1 MRNLKRA
8 LSLGLTAAMI
18 SGLMVMGSSAASYA
32 DVTSENNQEAIDVL
46 QAVGIMVGDENGNFN
61 PDQNVTRNE
70 MAVIMANLMEYN
82 VASYKDT
89 SPFTDV
95 PSWAEPYVAACWT
108 NGITSGYS
116 DTIYGGSDNVTTAQ
130 AALML
135 MKALGYF
142 QYASD
147 FGGDWQLATTR
158 QGNAI
163 DLFVGVDSGVTAP
176 MTRDD
181 VAQLVLNTLEAG
193 TVTASTDGSW
203 SIGDVTIVNNVKY
216 DYVTSG
222 QPYATAID
230 DRNTN
235 NDGDLVNGH
244 IVELGEQLYMGDL
257 KLNDHDSDD
266 FMRPSRTWSYEGA
279 EIGTYV
285 KKDLI
290 VATYTEGVT
299 GRELY
304 DLLTSAT
311 IKEYGFKAYLNGSQ
325 DAAKLGDKVIV
336 KDDLKRSNNDDLDQT
351 GTGVLTEVFLDL
363 DTKEITVT
371 SIDTWLARANSDYNE
386 NSETLSV
393 RIYDDNTSGNTGK
406 TEVLDLDEIPAI
418 EGVVKDQYLLVNRT
432 LKDRTDYETVVVSE
446 PEILTDVTITK
457 FSTVDDGD
465 QSGDESLFDSLTA
478 DGNPYDA
485 ADEAHYNEDV
495 LNLYD
500 NDLLTDMSYNVY
512 LDPYGNAIGVD
523 LYEGSMNYVFI
534 TGYDRNSS
542 NLSISTVDAGAIFLD
557 GTMEKIE
564 VNVTNAN
571 KNIDRVTPDGPDPD
585 YDAKYDKWTNRD
597 GDYKVNRWFTYTE
610 NNGVYTLKPVNEGEM
625 LVTDYTIPADE
636 TEVINCSNVWVEDN
650 AAPTGTGSNLTTSG
664 IRGYGNDDSVY
675 ITVKPGDVDTSEAD
689 GLTDGAITE
698 VTGLYTGVQNVDIEM
713 TPDSKGDVEYYV
725 YTLIDD
731 DQYIIASIVLGEA
744 QGSVENYAYILDA
757 PISEERLSDGTY
769 VWEFDVVMGGVEQT
783 LQARSKYQDVIS
795 ELKAGEN
802 TVMELRFDAD
812 EYVTGVDTIPD
823 GTKGTTDKIADFDIT
838 GGMEDYE
845 IFDDTITGTT
855 TTLWMNGRTMQIGQ
869 KPGTAGLTFVEN
881 APTALYQEINN
892 KWVRTEYASVQD
904 AYNDLGDANTS
915 NAYPNLQF
923 EGRIVAVLNSQ
934 GVAEWAYIISDTPI
948 NSNDQ
953 GGSNTPS
960 VDGEPM
966 GMYTNLADVNAAL
979 KDGDVVIDGNWQP
992 QDVTSTYRTLTIPAN
1007 RTLQINGDFDVT
1019 NTSQLQDMIVNGATG
1034 SCLVVNGEYVM
1045 NASQNT
1051 VNYEIFADNLDIDCD
1066 PGTVTVNVNSDVTVE
1081 GDLNLRGK
1089 LTVNFNGNVQIGG
1102 DVTDENSTTMIQ
1114 VNVYGTTNVAGDTYD
1129 HVAWNVLSAHS
1140 LTVDGEVKGSLTLGG
1155 STAAQAG
1162 FAKIGTMNGTVD
1174 LVNGTMVVTEALGA
1188 NFSVSVNAE
1197 ADVTLSLER
1206 GITVDEKA
1214 ADALKTV
1221 GVALDVDTMESGV
1234 NLTASK
1240 DDESLTV
1247 DSTVAD
1253 ALLMAAANYQ
1263 WSDKKTFGTY
1273 TVDGNTV
1280 TITVTEKG
1288 SDKGNATGRDTM
1300 IDATAR
1306 FLGAL
1311 HAEGAKAI
1319 EYNETSYAW
1328 NDKETLKGSMW
1339 TVDGKE
1345 YVDGSTNEDSASWT
1359 RNSLT
1364 YYIFGSSKKGSQIKK
1379 DCPATVKLVVDG
1391 ESVTLNLVFGSGIT
1405 SETEWTNTAEA

>member
-46 QAVGIMVGDENGNFN
+46 QTVGIMVGDENGNFN

-82 VASYKDT
+82 VATYKDT

-95 PSWAEPYVAACWT
+95 PSWAEPYVAACYT

-116 DTIYGGSDNVTTAQ
+116 DTIYGGSDTVTTAQ

-147 FGGDWQLATTR
+147 FGSDWQLATTR

-266 FMRPSRTWSYEGA
+266 FMRPSRTWSYDGA

-311 IKEYGFKAYLNGSQ
+311 IKEYGFEAYLNGSQ
-325 DAAKLGDKVIV
+325 NAAKLGDNVIV

-393 RIYDDNTSGNTGK
+393 RIYDQNTDGSTGK

-418 EGVVKDQYLLVNRT
+418 EGVAKDQYLLVNRT

-446 PEILTDVTITK
+446 PEILTNVDVTK
-457 FSTVDDGD
+457 FSTVGNSDKV
-465 QSGDESLFDSLTA
+465 ESLFESLTA
-478 DGNPYDA
+478 DGTAYDA

-500 NDLLTDMSYNVY
+500 NSLLTDNTYNVY

-523 LYEGSMNYVFI
+523 LYEGTMNYVFI
-534 TGYDRNSS
+534 TGYDRSGS
-542 NLSISTVDAGAIFLD
+542 NIAINTADASAIFMD
-557 GTMEKIE
+557 GTMDVIK
-564 VNVTNAN
+564 VNVTATD
-571 KNIDRVTPDGPDPD
+571 KNMEDRDHKGKVDPD
-585 YDAKYDKWTNRD
+585 YDAKYDFWGQSGTGKYD
-597 GDYKVNRWFTYTE
+597 ENRWYTYTVS
-610 NNGVYTLKPVNEGEM
+610 NDVYTLRPVKDNEM
-625 LVTDYTIPADE
+625 LISDYAALPE
-636 TEVINCSNVWVEDN
+636 TINCSNVWVEDDI
-650 AAPTGTGSNLTTSG
+650 ATIGTDR
-664 IRGYGNDDSVY
+664 RGYGNDDSVY
-675 ITVKPGDVDTSEAD
+675 ITVEPGDVDESKPYGAD
-689 GLTDGAITE
+689 KAITD
-698 VTGLYTGVQNVDIEM
+698 VTGVYTGVQNVDIEI
-713 TPDSKGDVEYYV
+713 TEKTNGNLVGDI
-725 YTLIDD
+725 YTVIDD
-731 DQYIIASIVLGEA
+731 DQYIVASIVLGEA
-744 QGSVENYAYILDA
+744 QGSVENYAYILEA
-757 PISEERLSDGTY
+757 PTSEEKLSDGTY
-769 VWEFDVVMGGVEQT
+769 VWEFDVIMGGVKQT
-783 LQARSKYQDVIS
+783 LQARSKYQDVIH
-795 ELKAGEN
+795 ELDAGEGD
-802 TVMELRFDAD
+802 VMELRFDAD
-812 EYVTGVDTIPD
+812 EYVTGVDTIDPLKVA
-823 GTKGTTDKIADFDIT
+823 TFNIPNNKGMD
-838 GGMEDYE
+838 DYE
-845 IFDDTITGTT
+845 VFDHDTGKSIIN
-855 TTLWMNGRTMQIGQ
+855 LNLVGRTLQM
-869 KPGTAGLTFVEN
+869 TDNAGLTFITD
-881 APTALYQEINN
+881 APTALKQTING
-892 KWVRTEYASVQD
+892 KSVTTEYSNVQD
-904 AYNDLGDANTS
+904 AYNDLGDASTAS
-915 NAYPNLQF
+915 GLQF
-923 EGRIVAVLNSQ
+923 QGEIIAVLNSQ

-953 GGSNTPS
+953 GGTVKPP
-960 VDGEPM
+960 VTGEEW
-966 GMYTNLADVNAAL
+966 GIYTTVAEVNAAL
-979 KDGDVVIDGNWQP
+979 KDGNVIINGDWQP
-992 QDVTSTYRTLTIPAN
+992 TDYDTNKTVTIPAN
-1007 RTLQINGDFDVT
+1007 RTLKIDGNFDANTMGLIINAANSTSSLVVTSDYDATVGQQINYQVEAGTMTIRTGTDTPAKTVNVSANVDVT
-1019 NTSQLQDMIVNGATG
+1019 GNLHARGNGIIEVKSG
-1034 SCLVVNGEYVM
+1034 
-1045 NASQNT
+1045 
-1051 VNYEIFADNLDIDCD
+1051 
-1066 PGTVTVNVNSDVTVE
+1066 VTVNVGSADVE
-1081 GDLNLRGK
+1081 GTDTVKVKNYGTVNVK
-1089 LTVNFNGNVQIGG
+1089 DNYDIPHEEYANTLTVGG
-1102 DVTDENSTTMIQ
+1102 TM
-1114 VNVYGTTNVAGDTYD
+1114 
-1129 HVAWNVLSAHS
+1129 SS
-1140 LTVDGEVKGSLTLGG
+1140 ELTLGS
-1155 STAAQAG
+1155 STADG
-1162 FAKIGTMNGTVD
+1162 YAKIGTMTGKLI
-1174 LVNGTMVVTEALGA
+1174 LVNGELVVTDALNSSNIDLSKADDVTVTLEAGIEIGKDVADVFTDADGYEISGDALEDQVFTVKGSGKDA
-1188 NFSVSVNAE
+1188 KLATDETTGLKVLMDAMNFKYTDNEYTNKYTYKGDVSVN
-1197 ADVTLSLER
+1197 D
-1206 GITVDEKA
+1206 
-1214 ADALKTV
+1214 
-1221 GVALDVDTMESGV
+1221 
-1234 NLTASK
+1234 
-1240 DDESLTV
+1240 
-1247 DSTVAD
+1247 
-1253 ALLMAAANYQ
+1253 
-1263 WSDKKTFGTY
+1263 
-1273 TVDGNTV
+1273 NTV
-1280 TITVTEKG
+1280 TFTYGAAAV
-1288 SDKGNATGRDTM
+1288 NRDNFM
-1300 IDATAR
+1300 NDVAR

-1311 HAEGAKAI
+1311 VYGNDEAKDDDGNVTMTI
-1319 EYNETSYAW
+1319 ERDGKTYKWDNSK
-1328 NDKETLKGSMW
+1328 NDAKGSKW
-1339 TVDGKE
+1339 FTGESFNDGT
-1345 YVDGSTNEDSASWT
+1345 GED
-1359 RNSLT
+1359 
-1364 YYIFGSSKKGSQIKK
+1364 SKKGDSNTLVYHIFGTSMEETEETG
-1379 DCPATVKLVVDG
+1379 DLIPAAFPDVINLTVDG
-1391 ESVTLNLVFGSGIT
+1391 ESVTIVRQ
-1405 SETEWTNTAEA
+1405 

>member
-32 DVTSENNQEAIDVL
+32 DVTSEDNQEAIEVL
-46 QAVGIMVGDENGNFN
+46 EAVGIMIGDENGNFN

-70 MAVIMANLMEYN
+70 MAVVMSNLMEYN

-108 NGITSGYS
+108 NGITAGYS
-116 DTIYGGSDNVTTAQ
+116 DTIYGGSDTVTTAQ

-147 FGGDWQLATTR
+147 FGSDWQLATTR

-163 DLFVGVDSGVTAP
+163 DLFNGVDSGVTQA
-176 MTRDD
+176 MTRND

-230 DRNTN
+230 DRETN
-235 NDGDLVNGH
+235 NDGDLINGYV
-244 IVELGEQLYMGDL
+244 VELGEQLYMGDL

-266 FMRPSRTWSYEGA
+266 FMRPSRTWSYDGA

-325 DAAKLGDKVIV
+325 DAAKLGDNVIV
-336 KDDLKRSNNDDLDQT
+336 KEDLKRSNNDDLDQT

-393 RIYDDNTSGNTGK
+393 RIYDDNTNGSTGK

-418 EGVVKDQYLLVNRT
+418 EGVAKDQYLLVNRT

-446 PEILTDVTITK
+446 PEILTNVDVTK
-457 FSTVDDGD
+457 FSTVDNSDKV
-465 QSGDESLFDSLTA
+465 ESLFESLTA
-478 DGNPYDA
+478 DGTAYDA

-500 NDLLTDMSYNVY
+500 NSLLSDNTYNVY

-523 LYEGSMNYVFI
+523 LYEGTMNYVFI
-534 TGYDRNSS
+534 AGYDRTGS
-542 NLSISTVDAGAIFLD
+542 NIAINTADAAAIFLD
-557 GTMEKIE
+557 GTMDVIK
-564 VNVTNAN
+564 VNITATD
-571 KNIDRVTPDGPDPD
+571 KNMEDRDHKGHEDPD
-585 YDAKYDKWTNRD
+585 YAAKYTFWSEATTGRHQE
-597 GDYKVNRWFTYTE
+597 NRWYTYTVS
-610 NNGVYTLKPVNEGEM
+610 NDVYTLRPVKANEM
-625 LVTDYTIPADE
+625 LVTDYAIPAND
-636 TEVINCSNVWVEDN
+636 TEVINCSNVWVADDT
-650 AAPTGTGSNLTTSG
+650 APHT
-664 IRGYGNDDSVY
+664 RGYGNDDSVY
-675 ITVKPGDVDTSEAD
+675 ITAEAGSVDNSANGGAAKD
-689 GLTDGAITE
+689 AITD

-713 TPDSKGDVEYYV
+713 TDDSNGDVPEYI
-725 YTLIDD
+725 YTVIDD

-744 QGSVENYAYILDA
+744 QGSVENYAYILEA
-757 PISEERLSDGTY
+757 PTSEEKLSDGTY
-769 VWEFDVVMGGVEQT
+769 VWEFDVIMGGVKQT
-783 LQARSKYQDVIS
+783 LQARSKYQDVIH
-795 ELKAGEN
+795 ELDANEGD
-802 TVMELRFDAD
+802 VMELRFDAD
-812 EYVTGVDTIPD
+812 EYVTGVDTIDPLKVATFNIPD
-823 GTKGTTDKIADFDIT
+823 NKGMD
-838 GGMEDYE
+838 DYE
-845 IFDDTITGTT
+845 VFDHDTGKSIIN
-855 TTLWMNGRTMQIGQ
+855 LNLVGRTLQM
-869 KPGTAGLTFVEN
+869 TDDAGLTFITD
-881 APTALYQEINN
+881 APTALKQTING
-892 KWVRTEYASVQD
+892 KSVTTEYSNVQD
-904 AYNDLGDANTS
+904 AYNDLGDASTAS
-915 NAYPNLQF
+915 GLQF
-923 EGRIVAVLNSQ
+923 QGEIIAVLNSQ

-1007 RTLQINGDFDVT
+1007 RTLQINGDFDAT

-1174 LVNGTMVVTEALGA
+1174 LVNGTMVVTEALGED
-1188 NFSVSVNAE
+1188 FSVTVDAV

-1214 ADALKTV
+1214 ADALKKV

-1288 SDKGNATGRDTM
+1288 SDSGNATGRDTM

-1328 NDKETLKGSMW
+1328 SDKSELMGSKW
-1339 TVDGKE
+1339 TVGGEE
-1345 YVDGSTNEDSASWT
+1345 YVDGSTNDDSEGNTPWT